1 MDKPCHPF
9 VIRPWKI
16 RQVQP
21 AKWNAPPVKTGKKH
35 RPLDSKGPKN
45 RILEEN
51 LRAGFQEDGLRLR
64 STELTQTTT

>member
-16 RQVQP
+16 RQVQR

-35 RPLDSKGPKN
+35 GPLDSKGPKIVSSKKT
-45 RILEEN
+45 RGQGS
-51 LRAGFQEDGLRLR
+51 RK
-64 STELTQTTT
+64 TV